1 MASLQDY
8 FSTLSTE
15 ELSYLLY
22 REASGHL
29 DISPETIIVICDI
42 LAQRQPPI
50 MSAKESWQNF
60 AKNIFPTNKDLCTKR
75 MQRS

>member
-1 MASLQDY
+1 MTSLQDY

-29 DISPETIIVICDI
+29 DISLDTVILICDI
-42 LAQRQPPI
+42 LAQRHPPK
-50 MSAKESWQNF
+50 MSAKASWQSF
-60 AKNIFPTNKDLCTKR
+60 MKNYLS
-75 MQRS
+75 QE